1 MHNDPKAKIRIKKYG
16 LHSKH
21 KSWNKLSMQRTLQG
35 AHENWI
41 CIKSIFLELTINV
54 TIFSCSIQVNTEK
67 ACKLNQTNPI
77 QLS

>member
-41 CIKSIFLELTINV
+41 YIKIIFLELIINIL
-54 TIFSCSIQVNTEK
+54 IFNYSKKDKSEK
-67 ACKLNQTNPI
+67 ACKLN
-77 QLS
+77 